1 MRLSKAISLEGGGR
15 FAASEWGCAR
25 QLYGINVSL
34 LTCSRSFR
42 ISLPQDFPVLVQ
54 RHAVVRLSQSEMPLK
69 RFYHSAVYEAMGA
82 KDVQSEQQLNVIRG
96 QVRS

>member
-1 MRLSKAISLEGGGR
+1 M
-15 FAASEWGCAR
+15 
-25 QLYGINVSL
+25 
-34 LTCSRSFR
+34 
-42 ISLPQDFPVLVQ
+42 LVQ